1 MIKNLTTLNKI
12 IYILGII
19 FIIFILIINFTRIQ
33 SPFGIEGWYK
43 CMDTKDTYLL
53 IGDDIYAI
61 INEKENTSPILGTFK
76 KEDDSNTPTMEYNV
90 LSDKWT
96 SGVFVYYRLSKK
108 INLIVYYQD
117 NQFKSWEYKK
127 MVYAPNISIHK

>member
-1 MIKNLTTLNKI
+1 
-12 IYILGII
+12 
-19 FIIFILIINFTRIQ
+19 
-33 SPFGIEGWYK
+33 
-43 CMDTKDTYLL
+43 
-53 IGDDIYAI
+53 
-61 INEKENTSPILGTFK
+61 
-76 KEDDSNTPTMEYNV
+76 MEYNV